1 VIAARAPLAMLL
13 AVATTVTGPGAALAQ
28 QAAPQGVPLVPAE
41 APPAENAFQLGL
53 ARPTG
58 PWPDHFL
65 LFDDFWSAEVGV
77 ALRGLPSAW
86 GGGQVNA
93 PQQLV
98 GLRAFGLG
106 VRFGEEPGPDGTR
119 RLTFAPLFRGW
130 DELSGWEKFGL
141 ALQYAGAAA
150 AVGHFVGKAV
160 K

>member
-1 VIAARAPLAMLL
+1 VTDVRAPLAILL
-13 AVATTVTGPGAALAQ
+13 VAATTLTGPGTGVAQ
-28 QAAPQGVPLVPAE
+28 QSTPAESPVVPAT
-41 APPAENAFQLGL
+41 APPAESAFQLGL
-53 ARPTG
+53 ADPTG

-77 ALRGLPSAW
+77 ALRGLPSTW
-86 GGGQVNA
+86 GGAQANA

-106 VRFGEEPGPDGTR
+106 VRFGEETGPDGTR
-119 RLTFAPLFRGW
+119 RLTFAPLYRGW
-130 DELSGWEKFGL
+130 DDLSGWEKFGL

-150 AVGHFVGKAV
+150 AVSHFVGKAV